1 MDRYQVA
8 ESEHGPWMEL
18 VVTNNPRQ
26 ALAKARASFGW
37 KTVFV
42 ALMRPIRGVDL
53 LPSPAVF
60 WSDVSEL
67 VAVRYGSS
75 VIDELETSMS
85 MDSFDDVEVAL
96 TGMLLDCGVEILVP
110 DKIRWYGPDQEVRA
124 IDFVKDE
131 AGLRRPRVK
140 LADILS

>member
-8 ESEHGPWMEL
+8 EIEHGPWMEL
-18 VVTNNPRQ
+18 VVTNTPRQ

-67 VAVRYGSS
+67 VAVRYGSA
-75 VIDELETSMS
+75 VIDELETSMA
-85 MDSFDDVEVAL
+85 MDSFDDIEMAL
-96 TGMLLDCGVEILVP
+96 TGMLPTLMDCGVEILVP
-110 DKIRWYGPDQEVRA
+110 DKIRWYGPDQEIRA
-124 IDFVKDE
+124 TDFVKE
-131 AGLRRPRVK
+131 GGRPKVK

>member
-8 ESEHGPWMEL
+8 ESDKGPWLEL

-37 KTVFV
+37 KTVYV
-42 ALMRPIRGVDL
+42 ALMRPMRGKDL
-53 LPSPAVF
+53 LPTPEVF

-67 VAVRYGSS
+67 VALRYGST

-85 MDSFDDVEVAL
+85 MDTLDEVEVAL
-96 TGMLLDCGVEILVP
+96 TGMLLDCGVDILVP
-110 DKIRWYGPDQEVRA
+110 DIIRWYGPDKEVKATDFLRNRA
-124 IDFVKDE
+124 HKPTLE
-131 AGLRRPRVK
+131 ELMG
-140 LADILS
+140 